1 VNEIEDRPLDH
12 LYFEW
17 LYKQVASIRNRN
29 PRRSYWNMMKHLYD
43 MPFIWIIQ
51 HDENRAEDGK
61 CLRDEFIDEC
71 DIQDVE
77 VNWLQLECSVLEML
91 IGLSRR
97 ASFASQGE
105 PLEWF
110 WHMLENLGIRQ
121 YTDAVWNEMT
131 EEDVTDIMFRVMNR
145 TYERNG
151 DGGLFPLQ
159 HAQDDQRRKELWYQL
174 SAYIIEGGYVD
185 HGF

>member
-1 VNEIEDRPLDH
+1 
-12 LYFEW
+12 
-17 LYKQVASIRNRN
+17 
-29 PRRSYWNMMKHLYD
+29 MKHLYT
-43 MPFIWIIQ
+43 MLFILELRN
-51 HDENRAEDGK
+51 DEHRAEDGK
-61 CLRDEFIDEC
+61 NLRYEFIDEC

-97 ASFASQGE
+97 ASFESQGE

-110 WHMLENLGIRQ
+110 WKMLENLGLRN
-121 YTDAVWNEMT
+121 YTDAVWDEMVM
-131 EEDVTDIMFRVMNR
+131 EDVDDVMFRLMNR
-145 TYERNG
+145 TYEPNG
-151 DGGLFPLQ
+151 EGGLFPLENA
-159 HAQDDQRRKELWYQL
+159 HEDQRHTELWKQL